1 MNGIRDLAA
10 RYDGFIVDVWGVLH
24 DGVRLYPGVPECLSR
39 LRELGKR
46 VVFLSNAPRRAA
58 TIARAL
64 ARLGISSEHYDGI
77 MSSGEAV
84 HIALRDRTDPD
95 FGALG
100 DKFFHLG
107 PQRDRDVFEG
117 LPLTEVDRPAEAA
130 FLLNTGPDDVRGEED
145 PDVYAPLL
153 DSALEAGLPMVCV
166 NPDLEIVRDGRR
178 IICAGLLA
186 QYYQVK
192 GGKVIFRGKPDPA
205 IYVPTFDLLRT
216 ARSRTLAVGDSL
228 YTDMAGAKAAGID
241 ACWVLSGLHTLH
253 PGSAPEQAA
262 LAGVKPVAILPG
274 FSW

>member
-1 MNGIRDLAA
+1 MNGIGDLAD

-24 DGVRLYPGVPECLSR
+24 DGVRLYPGVPDCLSQ
-39 LRELGKR
+39 LRKLGKR

-64 ARLGISSEHYDGI
+64 ARLGISSERYDGI

-95 FGALG
+95 FAALG
-100 DKFFHLG
+100 GSFLHLG
-107 PQRDRDVFEG
+107 PPRDRDVFEG
-117 LPLTEVDRPAEAA
+117 LPLAEVETPAEAA

-145 PDVYAPLL
+145 PEAYAPLL
-153 DSALEAGLPMVCV
+153 DSALGAGLPMVCV
-166 NPDLEIVRDGRR
+166 NPDLEIVRDGKR

-186 QYYQVK
+186 QAYQAK
-192 GGKVIFRGKPDPA
+192 GGKVLFRGKPDPA
-205 IYVPTFDLLRT
+205 IYAPTLELLGT
-216 ARSRTLAVGDSL
+216 EKSRTLAVGDSL

-262 LAGVKPVAILPG
+262 RAGVNPVAILPG